1 MEVKLLTDINVDQVD
16 LILLDLDNTIYS
28 YDKSHEIAIHT
39 VLTKFCN
46 ISNKDMPFIENLFK
60 ECRKSVKLVHKGKA
74 ASHSRFFYF
83 QLMVEKLFSK
93 TDINL
98 VLQVYHLYWDVFI
111 GEMKI
116 YPDAAAFLHQCLLK
130 KCPIVLVTDM
140 TVEVQFKKIIQ
151 LDIEKYLQF
160 IVTSDEAGIEK
171 PDVFIFKYAIEKFLA
186 ESVEV
191 KNIIVIGDDGIKD
204 NFISSQYNVVN
215 YHLIK

>member
-1 MEVKLLTDINVDQVD
+1 
-16 LILLDLDNTIYS
+16 
-28 YDKSHEIAIHT
+28 
-39 VLTKFCN
+39 
-46 ISNKDMPFIENLFK
+46 
-60 ECRKSVKLVHKGKA
+60 
-74 ASHSRFFYF
+74 
-83 QLMVEKLFSK
+83 MVEKLFSK

-98 VLQVYHLYWDVFI
+98 VLHVYHLYWDVFI

-116 YPDAAAFLHQCLLK
+116 YPDAALFLQQCLLK
-130 KCPIVLVTDM
+130 KCLIVLVTDM
-140 TVEVQFKKIIQ
+140 TAEIQFKKIIQ